1 MEKLARVHVEKII
14 RGGGHQFF
22 GVTFEK
28 KDKTLR
34 TMNAR
39 LGVEK
44 FLVGGENKVVKPDNS
59 YMTVWDSRAK
69 GYRTIN
75 LATITNLNIH
85 GEKYKVVD

>member
-1 MEKLARVHVEKII
+1 MKKLARVHVEKEVKAS
-14 RGGGHQFF
+14 GGRFF

-39 LGVEK
+39 LGVTK
-44 FLVGGENKVVKPDNS
+44 FLVGGENKVVKPSNS
-59 YMTVWDSRAK
+59 YMTVWDKHAN

-75 LATITNLNIH
+75 LATIKELHVN
-85 GEKYKVVD
+85 GEQFKVVD